1 MIADWLAVHQV
12 ELQTGRIRVFAVDEC
27 HLKGGD
33 ICGYGWGNRHQ
44 RREVEVSN
52 YRDSQTY
59 FGAVDCLNGDCV
71 VSAAKTANSASTID
85 FIQRLQAHCNGARI
99 VLVWDG
105 ASYHRSQELREF
117 LAQIN
122 PEDDWVVH
130 CLRFAPYAPQENPIE
145 NLWGQAKQLLRQMH
159 TRCSSFK
166 LTRRLF
172 ELFFEGQFFTLPN
185 MKRYDAFSRII

>member
-1 MIADWLAVHQV
+1 MIADWLAGHQ
-12 ELQTGRIRVFAVDEC
+12 EDIQTGQVRVFVVDEC

-33 ICGYGWGNRHQ
+33 ICGYGWGNRQ
-44 RREVEVSN
+44 ERRQVEVSN

-59 FGAVDCLNGDCV
+59 FGAVDCLNGDFV
-71 VSAAKTANSASTID
+71 MSVAKTANSASTID
-85 FIQRLQAHCNGARI
+85 FIQRVQAHCDGARF

-117 LAQIN
+117 LTHIN
-122 PEDDWVVH
+122 QGDDWVVN

-159 TRCSSFK
+159 QRCTSFK

-172 ELFFEGQFFTLPN
+172 ELFFEFQFFTLPDLT
-185 MKRYDAFSRII
+185 RYDTFSQVI